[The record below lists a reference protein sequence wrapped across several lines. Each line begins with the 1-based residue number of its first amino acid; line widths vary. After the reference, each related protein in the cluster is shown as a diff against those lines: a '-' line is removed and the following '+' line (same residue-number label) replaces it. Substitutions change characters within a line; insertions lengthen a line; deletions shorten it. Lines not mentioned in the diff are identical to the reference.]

1 MHDSLLSFWQLE
13 DGSAGV
19 GDKALFERP
28 LTAFFASRQCPGS
41 AIRAA
46 MDWAVEQART
56 KAPLI
61 GGFQSPLERS
71 VLEIA
76 LAAKSPV
83 VIVLARGLANAR
95 LPLPWRNAVNDG
107 CAAVVSM
114 AATRQRLSEKVA
126 QRRNQWVASH
136 GSRIV
141 LAHVNSSG
149 VLARQAGEWRDDG
162 RVVDVLDHFR
172 PKARR

>member
-13 DGSAGV
+13 DDSAGV

-46 MDWAVEQART
+46 MDWTMEQARHKT
-56 KAPLI
+56 PLI

-83 VIVLARGLANAR
+83 VIVLARGLTNAH

-107 CAAVVSM
+107 YAAVVSI
-114 AATRQRLSEKVA
+114 AAARKRLTEEVS

-136 GSRIV
+136 ASRIV
-141 LAHVNSSG
+141 LAHINPSG
-149 VLARQAGEWRDDG
+149 VLAHQAEEWRGDG
-162 RVVDVLDHFR
+162 RVVEVLVPFHV
-172 PKARR
+172 